1 MVGSHRYAGIRQDES
16 AIRRYDACEGT
27 RNPAGGSVG
36 QTNGAS
42 SVACAA
48 AGAVREPGD
57 RKIGF
62 VCIARCK

>member
-27 RNPAGGSVG
+27 RNPR
-36 QTNGAS
+36 S
-42 SVACAA
+42 SSRMGPAQWHVPLPPFA
-48 AGAVREPGD
+48 EPGD